1 MVKVPI
7 GAPAKACIVR
17 PDRVCDHCA
26 ATARFARTVRTMK
39 IEGDIGIEAPRDQV
53 FRRLSDAHFFAS
65 CIDGVQNLAATDAA
79 RYQATFTT
87 RIAYMRFTFKIGVEM
102 TRLVP
107 PHEIEARMEGTPIGV
122 VGRLTATAYARLRED
137 GTRTL
142 VRYMIDATLTG
153 KLGSIGEPVLR
164 AKAREM
170 EQQFSER
177 LLAAFAPGAEAAP

>member
-1 MVKVPI
+1 
-7 GAPAKACIVR
+7 
-17 PDRVCDHCA
+17 
-26 ATARFARTVRTMK
+26 
-39 IEGDIGIEAPRDQV
+39 
-53 FRRLSDAHFFAS
+53 
-65 CIDGVQNLAATDAA
+65 
-79 RYQATFTT
+79 
-87 RIAYMRFTFKIGVEM
+87 
-102 TRLVP
+102 
-107 PHEIEARMEGTPIGV
+107 MEGTPIGV